1 MFTMTGT
8 EKVSVPDLDGGLDNK
23 VSVVTGASRGN
34 GEAQAKVLANAGSTV
49 YAVDVVEDQLGQTVE
64 DIRDNGGTAH
74 KYLMDVS
81 VEDNWEGLVDHI
93 TENESSLD
101 VLVNNAGIASLEPAT
116 EETEETWDK
125 VLDVNL
131 KGTWLGMKHSIP
143 FMSETG
149 GGSVIN
155 ISSVYGLR
163 SSFGGESTAYQAS
176 KGGVTLVTKN
186 AANAYAD
193 QGVRVNSVHPG
204 YIETPMTEDA
214 DELQKVFLRD
224 TPMDRSGSPEE
235 VGRAVYFLAS
245 DLSSYITGENLV
257 VDGGYLSH

>member
-1 MFTMTGT
+1 MTGT
-8 EKVSVPDLDGGLDNK
+8 EKVSVPDLHDGLEDK
-23 VSVVTGASRGN
+23 VSIVTGASRGN

-49 YAVDVVEDQLGQTVE
+49 YAVDVLDDQLEQTVE
-64 DIRDNGGTAH
+64 DIAETGGTAH
-74 KYLMDVS
+74 KHVMDVS
-81 VEDNWEGLVDHI
+81 VEDDWEGLVNHI
-93 TENESSLD
+93 RENEGSLD
-101 VLVNNAGIASLEPAT
+101 VLVNNAGIASLEPVT
-116 EETEETWDK
+116 EETEDTWDK

-131 KGTWLGMKHSIP
+131 KGTWLGMKHTIP

-149 GGSVIN
+149 GGSIVN

-176 KGGVTLVTKN
+176 KGGVTVVTKN

-193 QGVRVNSVHPG
+193 QGVRVNSIHPG

-214 DELQKVFLRD
+214 NELQRVFLRD

-257 VDGGYLSH
+257 IDGGYLSH